1 MHSKNTSSRNTS
13 RARGAATGLALAL
26 VLAGCGSQEDAPAQ
40 PEEES
45 SSTAAA
51 STGSAEPSML
61 PGATSRA
68 DETPA
73 GEPNGSPA
81 PEPSQAA
88 GAPSSTAEPGPNDV
102 SGGGVVVPSPSP
114 AVEGDGR
121 AFPGFV
127 DQSTVD
133 RTSAEEVA
141 IEAMRGLSVWDT
153 TVDTKPGD
161 AGARVASLVTDEAL
175 ERGAGGP
182 GRWTPMWWRQATAA
196 GAWSSA
202 DTELAPLSTDA
213 QPPEGVELITV
224 EVSWQWHA
232 EEDEVVPEGGAH
244 ACTVAVE
251 DVDGEQT
258 VTAFDCQ
265 DNVAQAED
273 MST

>member
-1 MHSKNTSSRNTS
+1 MHSKNTS

-51 STGSAEPSML
+51 STGPAEPSML

-81 PEPSQAA
+81 PEPSQTA
-88 GAPSSTAEPGPNDV
+88 GAPSSTAGPGPNDV

-133 RTSAEEVA
+133 RSSAEEVA

-161 AGARVASLVTDEAL
+161 AGARVESLVTDEAL

-232 EEDEVVPEGGAH
+232 EEVEVVPEGGAH

-251 DVDGEQT
+251 DVGGEQT